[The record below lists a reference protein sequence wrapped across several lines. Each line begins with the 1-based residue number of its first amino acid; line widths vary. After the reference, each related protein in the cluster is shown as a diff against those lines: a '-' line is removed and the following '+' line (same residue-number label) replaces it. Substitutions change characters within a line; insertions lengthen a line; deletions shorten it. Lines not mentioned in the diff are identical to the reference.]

1 MNFYRWSFDEP
12 LLINDYGIPEPI
24 SKKKVY
30 PEILLIPLMGFD
42 NEFNRLGYGGGFYD
56 RYLAKKGNSKKILKI
71 GVGFSLQ
78 KVSKIPTNQHDVSL
92 DNIITEK
99 NLLMRIL
106 FLGDV
111 VGISGCSKI
120 FENLK
125 SEIQKKN

>member
-24 SKKKVY
+24 SKRKVY

-56 RYLAKKGNSKKILKI
+56 RYLAKKGNSRKILKI

-99 NLLMRIL
+99 
-106 FLGDV
+106 
-111 VGISGCSKI
+111 KI
-120 FENLK
+120 Y
-125 SEIQKKN
+125 